1 MSDICHKYILTQ
13 EEDMPD
19 SGDSM
24 NEGEQH
30 MSQVIW
36 HKYIITPKE
45 DMPDSGD
52 SMNKGEWHM
61 SQVYTQTGRGF
72 A

>member
-1 MSDICHKYILTQ
+1 MKVSDICQKYILTL

-24 NEGEQH
+24 NEGER
-30 MSQVIW
+30 
-36 HKYIITPKE
+36 
-45 DMPDSGD
+45 
-52 SMNKGEWHM
+52 HM
-61 SQVYTQTGRGF
+61 SQVYTHFGGGY

>member
-1 MSDICHKYILTQ
+1 MKVSDICHKYILKL

-19 SGDSM
+19 SSDSM
-24 NEGEQH
+24 NEGERH
-30 MSQVIW
+30 MSQFIC

-52 SMNKGEWHM
+52 SMNKGE
-61 SQVYTQTGRGF
+61 
-72 A
+72 

>member
-1 MSDICHKYILTQ
+1 
-13 EEDMPD
+13 
-19 SGDSM
+19 
-24 NEGEQH
+24 

-52 SMNKGEWHM
+52 SMNIGEWHM
-61 SQVYTQTGRGF
+61 SQVYTHTGRGF